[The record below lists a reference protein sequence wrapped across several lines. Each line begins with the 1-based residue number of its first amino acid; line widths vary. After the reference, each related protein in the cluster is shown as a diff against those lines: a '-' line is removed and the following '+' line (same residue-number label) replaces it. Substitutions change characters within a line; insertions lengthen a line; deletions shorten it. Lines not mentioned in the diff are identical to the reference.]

1 MPSSTK
7 KIGASIVLEGNKQ
20 YNAAI
25 KEINANQKE
34 LKSEMNLVSATF
46 AGQENTI
53 EALTAK
59 QEVLAK
65 QYDEQS
71 KKVETYAQALSH
83 AVDVQTDSRSLV
95 DDLTKEL
102 EEASDAAKK
111 AAEAYGEDSEEYEEA
126 AKQVAVLES
135 ELRKA
140 TQQQEA
146 AEESVRKYQTASN
159 DAQAS
164 LLELGLQMEQ
174 NNRYLEEARDS
185 ATGTALSIDEMGR
198 VIKSAGDESETAGA
212 SIAAVFGG
220 VALERA
226 AGRLVALSRK
236 AVEAL
241 IELGTEAAFTADEI
255 ATLSIQTG
263 ISTDTLQEL
272 QYATELM
279 DVSVNTITA
288 SMARNIKSMGNAQK
302 GTEDYVNA
310 YKDLGVEVMNAD
322 GSLRDSEKVF
332 WEIVDALGEIDN
344 AAERDRLAM
353 QIFGRSAQQLN
364 PLISIG
370 SKGFKGLAD
379 EAHKVGYVLES
390 DTLEG
395 LLETS
400 DSLERLS
407 KRMDV
412 LKKQIGVDVAPMI
425 TQTVEEV
432 TEVISKNSGDIAE
445 TITGFITDAT
455 KVVSFLLDNKD
466 EIELFGTATLTAVA
480 TGFTMSKAAAIQAT
494 LAEEGYTIASAKAAL
509 TSAVSV
515 ISHEGLGTALKDV
528 AVSFNAAATSALGF
542 NAALIAIPAALAAV
556 ALGIIAVANGA
567 LTMNDT
573 VEVTHELGEA
583 NEELAKT
590 YSDVVDSQREATA
603 SRKEEKSGYQS
614 SADAAKALV
623 DELRNLQKESD
634 GSSKSI
640 MKQAEVVAQL
650 NAAYPELDLYI
661 DENTGALDRN
671 IDAIESQIDALLEQQ
686 MVMAAQADMMEIA
699 REQYELVKQQTEAEK
714 NLKQAYEE
722 LGFTYTNLQEI
733 DSQRLKQMRDAGELT
748 DDQYY
753 RIGTLMGSVNSLTKA
768 EEELSVEYQ
777 EANTYIKEHS
787 EAAEEAERADKGLVT
802 ASVQLGDSLVSI
814 QKSADE
820 VEDSIEKLQK
830 SYDSAYESAF
840 RSLSGQAGLFG
851 EVQKTSAESMSTIAK
866 NMEDQTKMINEYQED
881 LALLKQKAEEGL
893 LDAGL
898 LGYLEELGIS
908 GAGYVHNF
916 AEASDEELK
925 RVNESFAGLT
935 EAKESTAELMAGM
948 DTDYTAT
955 LEEMGVSTET
965 NLTGIKE
972 SFDKSMGETVD
983 AVKESGDEMKAA
995 QKESLDKVKSTTLSE
1010 LGMSTVSSTSPVY
1023 KSIGEAIVKSIAAGI
1038 KAKTPD
1044 ALSAMNSLMTQMN
1057 SSAGGSSS
1065 GGGKSVTVN
1074 NNVTVNGASDPAAY
1088 ASIFMKSAERAANM
1102 GGG

>member
-1 MPSSTK
+1 
-7 KIGASIVLEGNKQ
+7 
-20 YNAAI
+20 
-25 KEINANQKE
+25 
-34 LKSEMNLVSATF
+34 
-46 AGQENTI
+46 
-53 EALTAK
+53 
-59 QEVLAK
+59 
-65 QYDEQS
+65 
-71 KKVETYAQALSH
+71 
-83 AVDVQTDSRSLV
+83 
-95 DDLTKEL
+95 
-102 EEASDAAKK
+102 
-111 AAEAYGEDSEEYEEA
+111 
-126 AKQVAVLES
+126 
-135 ELRKA
+135 
-140 TQQQEA
+140 
-146 AEESVRKYQTASN
+146 
-159 DAQAS
+159 
-164 LLELGLQMEQ
+164 
-174 NNRYLEEARDS
+174 
-185 ATGTALSIDEMGR
+185 
-198 VIKSAGDESETAGA
+198 
-212 SIAAVFGG
+212 
-220 VALERA
+220 
-226 AGRLVALSRK
+226 
-236 AVEAL
+236 
-241 IELGTEAAFTADEI
+241 
-255 ATLSIQTG
+255 
-263 ISTDTLQEL
+263 
-272 QYATELM
+272 
-279 DVSVNTITA
+279 
-288 SMARNIKSMGNAQK
+288 
-302 GTEDYVNA
+302 
-310 YKDLGVEVMNAD
+310 
-322 GSLRDSEKVF
+322 
-332 WEIVDALGEIDN
+332 
-344 AAERDRLAM
+344 
-353 QIFGRSAQQLN
+353 
-364 PLISIG
+364 
-370 SKGFKGLAD
+370 
-379 EAHKVGYVLES
+379 
-390 DTLEG
+390 
-395 LLETS
+395 
-400 DSLERLS
+400 
-407 KRMDV
+407 MDV

-466 EIELFGTATLTAVA
+466 EVELFGTAALTAVA
-480 TGFTMSKAAAIQAT
+480 IGFTMSEAAAKQAA
-494 LAEEGYTIASAKAAL
+494 LAEKGYTIASAKAAL

-515 ISHEGLGTALKDV
+515 ISHEGLGVALKDV
-528 AVSFNAAATSALGF
+528 AVSFNKAATSALGF

-583 NEELAKT
+583 NKELAKT

-881 LALLKQKAEEGL
+881 LALLKQKADEGL

-955 LEEMGVSTET
+955 LEEMGVNTET